1 MSLPVWRSQLF
12 IPATSERFIA
22 KGPEVGADAL
32 ILDLEDSV
40 AARAKASAR
49 ASAPDVVRGF
59 AARGID
65 TLVRINRPWRLAVP
79 DLEAVVIPELT
90 AVLCPMVDSAEH
102 VVALSETVAELE
114 AERGIPAGRI
124 RLCLAVETAKG
135 YLNLRAIAHAD
146 PRSVALSLGS
156 EDFGLSMGMT
166 PDEETLYGPK
176 QQVVA
181 CAAEAGL
188 LPMGF
193 VGSIAQ
199 FRDID
204 RVPPHRAAVEEDGPP
219 GSHLHPP
226 EPGAGLQ
233 RGVRAER
240 GGSRGGKTHRR
251 GLRRGASARRGRD
264 QRGRQDGG
272 RPGSRPRAGRAV
284 DRRRAG
290 RPPGPLN
297 ARRPAARPARG
308 CRRRPAVSV
317 AMPGMGQNCP
327 IDGCTE
333 RERS

>member
-193 VGSIAQ
+193 VGSIAE

-204 RVPPHRAAVEEDGPP
+204 AFRRI
-219 GSHLHPP
+219 
-226 EPGAGLQ
+226 
-233 RGVRAER
+233 VRR
-240 GGSRGGKTHRR
+240 SKKM
-251 GLRRGASARRGRD
+251 GLRGATCIHPNQVRVCNEEFGPSEAEVEGARRIVAAYD
-264 QRGRQDGG
+264 EAQARGEGAISVDGKMVDV
-272 RPGSRPRAGRAV
+272 PVADRARAV
-284 DRRRAG
+284 LWIADALAVRQ
-290 RPPGPLN
+290 
-297 ARRPAARPARG
+297 AR
-308 CRRRPAVSV
+308 
-317 AMPGMGQNCP
+317 
-327 IDGCTE
+327 
-333 RERS
+333 

>member
-90 AVLCPMVDSAEH
+90 ALLCPMVDSAEH

-193 VGSIAQ
+193 VGSIAE

-204 RVPPHRAAVEEDGPP
+204 AFRRI
-219 GSHLHPP
+219 
-226 EPGAGLQ
+226 
-233 RGVRAER
+233 VRR
-240 GGSRGGKTHRR
+240 SKKM
-251 GLRRGASARRGRD
+251 GLRGATCIHPNQVRVCNEEFGPSEAEVEGARRIVAAYD
-264 QRGRQDGG
+264 EAQARGEGAISVDGKMVDV
-272 RPGSRPRAGRAV
+272 PVADRARAV
-284 DRRRAG
+284 LWIADALAVRQ
-290 RPPGPLN
+290 
-297 ARRPAARPARG
+297 AR
-308 CRRRPAVSV
+308 
-317 AMPGMGQNCP
+317 
-327 IDGCTE
+327 
-333 RERS
+333 

>member
-146 PRSVALSLGS
+146 QRSVALSLGS

-193 VGSIAQ
+193 VGSIAE

-204 RVPPHRAAVEEDGPP
+204 AFRRI
-219 GSHLHPP
+219 
-226 EPGAGLQ
+226 
-233 RGVRAER
+233 VRR
-240 GGSRGGKTHRR
+240 SKKM
-251 GLRRGASARRGRD
+251 GLRGATCIHPNQVRVCNEEFGPSEAEVEGARRIVAAYD
-264 QRGRQDGG
+264 EAQARGEGAISVDGKMVDV
-272 RPGSRPRAGRAV
+272 PVADRARAV
-284 DRRRAG
+284 LWIADALAVRQ
-290 RPPGPLN
+290 
-297 ARRPAARPARG
+297 AR
-308 CRRRPAVSV
+308 
-317 AMPGMGQNCP
+317 
-327 IDGCTE
+327 
-333 RERS
+333 